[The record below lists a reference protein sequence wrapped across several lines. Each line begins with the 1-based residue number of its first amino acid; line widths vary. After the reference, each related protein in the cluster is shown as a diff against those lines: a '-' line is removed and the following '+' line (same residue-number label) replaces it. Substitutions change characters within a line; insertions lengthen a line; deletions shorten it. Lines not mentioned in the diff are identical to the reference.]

1 MSYCIYIIKLSQS
14 KGDINVKNKIR
25 VIGIGGSGVKI
36 VNYLA
41 NSNLE
46 GVDFITLDM
55 LAEKKHGS
63 KAYCKMWID
72 PNDEYEIISKTIL
85 HTLTGADKLFIVSG
99 LGGKTGCIFS
109 KIVVHIARQAG
120 INTTAVVTTPF
131 AFEGKKRS
139 DDAEDCISLLEDIAD
154 ETIVI
159 SNEELMLSKG
169 VTFSNAFELINE
181 EICNIIKK
189 KL

>member
-1 MSYCIYIIKLSQS
+1 MDNK
-14 KGDINVKNKIR
+14 VK
-25 VIGIGGSGVKI
+25 VIGVGGSGVKI
-36 VNYLA
+36 INYLT

-55 LAEKKHGS
+55 LKEKKHGS
-63 KAYCKMWID
+63 KAHCKIWID
-72 PNDEYEIISKTIL
+72 PKDDYEVVNENIVKTL
-85 HTLTGADKLFIVSG
+85 AGTEKLFIVSG
-99 LGGKTGCIFS
+99 LGGKTGCNFS
-109 KIVVHIARQAG
+109 KIVVDIARQAG
-120 INTTAVVTTPF
+120 INTTAIVTTPF
-131 AFEGKKRS
+131 AFEGIKQS
-139 DDAEDCISLLEDIAD
+139 NDAKDCISLLEDIAN

-169 VTFSNAFELINE
+169 ATFSNAFELINE

>member
-1 MSYCIYIIKLSQS
+1 M
-14 KGDINVKNKIR
+14 KNKIR
-25 VIGIGGSGVKI
+25 IIGIGGSGVKI

-41 NSNLE
+41 KENFN

-55 LAEKKHGS
+55 LKEKKHGS
-63 KAYCKMWID
+63 KADCKIWID

-85 HTLTGADKLFIVSG
+85 HTLGGAEKLFIVSG
-99 LGGKTGCIFS
+99 LGGKTGCNFS

-120 INTTAVVTTPF
+120 INTTAIVTTPF

-139 DDAEDCISLLEDIAD
+139 DDAEDCISLLEDITD
-154 ETIVI
+154 GTIVI

-169 VTFSNAFELINE
+169 ATFSNAFDLINV
-181 EICNIIKK
+181 EICDKIKISIIS
-189 KL
+189 